1 MPESVHTETPPETA
15 RRARMPLR
23 TRILFF
29 AVAWAIVLMPFLFWR
44 STWFGRPL
52 SDKEIQEYLHD
63 DKKPRHIQHALV
75 QVGERMGRNDASAK
89 QWYPDLVRLSA
100 NPVEEIRNTD
110 AWVMGQ
116 DNTRPDFHEA
126 LLKLLADAS
135 PTVRNNAALAL
146 VRFGDASG
154 RAQIVSMLQP
164 VKLTAPRA
172 GRVTDADKPG
182 TAIHQGGVVLK
193 LRDDSSE
200 MEVRSPVSGRVRSVD
215 VEQGQQAAAGANVAV
230 VDPGGDQ
237 VWEALRALYLIGQ
250 PEDLPPVIAY
260 EKQLPDMP
268 DRVRQQAVLTEKAI
282 RGRAK

>member
-1 MPESVHTETPPETA
+1 MPEAVHAETPPETS

-75 QVGERMGRNDASAK
+75 QVGERMGRNDAEAK

-172 GRVTDADKPG
+172 GRVTDADKLG

-200 MEVRSPVSGRVRSVD
+200 IEVRSPVSGRVRSVD
-215 VEQGQQAAAGANVAV
+215 VEQGQQVTAGANVAV
-230 VDPGGDQ
+230 VDPGADQ

-282 RGRAK
+282 RTRAK